1 MDFSKLFKKKD
12 IAFERVNYENLSS
25 ILNEEDETSYIT
37 RNMALQIPSLKSG
50 VSYISDLVSSL
61 EIKLYKETSGK
72 VETIEDYRLKMLNDD
87 TGDMLNSF
95 QMKQSMVR
103 DFILSGNGYT
113 YINKYRNKIK
123 SLHYVVPSRVSVIS
137 DSDIIFKKSKIN
149 VDGKYYDTDD
159 FIIVAQNTTDGVTG
173 KGILE
178 ENNDLIKLSYNTL
191 SFSSKNMAQGGI
203 KRGVLKSSKRLTEEA
218 MNNLKQAWSK
228 LYSANNSSAI
238 ILNEG
243 LDFQELSQT
252 SAELEILNTRQ
263 ANDKDILNMIKVPS
277 NILDGT
283 ANNDQYNNFIKS
295 TIYPILSQ
303 LETALNKSLLLEEE
317 KDNGYFFGFE
327 TKDLLKGSAKERFE
341 TYKAAIESGVLTQ
354 NECRFMENYENLDGL
369 DVIKMSLGH
378 VLFNPSTKEYYVPN
392 TGQVQNND
400 NNRKAIDSDGNK
412 AT

>member
-113 YINKYRNKIK
+113 YINRYRNKIK

-218 MNNLKQAWSK
+218 MNILKQAWSK

-252 SAELEILNTRQ
+252 SAELETLNTRQ

-317 KDNGYFFGFE
+317 KYNGYFFGFE

-354 NECRFMENYENLDGL
+354 NECRFMENYEHLDGL

-378 VLFNPSTKEYYVPN
+378 VLFNPLTKEYYVPN

>member
-354 NECRFMENYENLDGL
+354 NECRFMENYEHLDGL

-378 VLFNPSTKEYYVPN
+378 VLFNPLTKEYYVPN

>member
-113 YINKYRNKIK
+113 YINRYRNKIK

-252 SAELEILNTRQ
+252 SAELETLNTRQ

-317 KDNGYFFGFE
+317 KYNGYFFGFE

-354 NECRFMENYENLDGL
+354 NECRFM
-369 DVIKMSLGH
+369 
-378 VLFNPSTKEYYVPN
+378 
-392 TGQVQNND
+392 
-400 NNRKAIDSDGNK
+400 
-412 AT
+412 

>member
-113 YINKYRNKIK
+113 YINRYRNKIK

>member
-113 YINKYRNKIK
+113 YINRYRNKIK

-159 FIIVAQNTTDGVTG
+159 FIIVAQNTIDGVTG

-252 SAELEILNTRQ
+252 SAELETLNTRQ

-317 KDNGYFFGFE
+317 KYNGYFFGFE

-354 NECRFMENYENLDGL
+354 NECRFMENYEHLDGL

-378 VLFNPSTKEYYVPN
+378 VLFNPLTKEYYVPN

>member
-1 MDFSKLFKKKD
+1 
-12 IAFERVNYENLSS
+12 
-25 ILNEEDETSYIT
+25 
-37 RNMALQIPSLKSG
+37 
-50 VSYISDLVSSL
+50 
-61 EIKLYKETSGK
+61 
-72 VETIEDYRLKMLNDD
+72 
-87 TGDMLNSF
+87 
-95 QMKQSMVR
+95 
-103 DFILSGNGYT
+103 
-113 YINKYRNKIK
+113 
-123 SLHYVVPSRVSVIS
+123 
-137 DSDIIFKKSKIN
+137 
-149 VDGKYYDTDD
+149 
-159 FIIVAQNTTDGVTG
+159 
-173 KGILE
+173 
-178 ENNDLIKLSYNTL
+178 
-191 SFSSKNMAQGGI
+191 
-203 KRGVLKSSKRLTEEA
+203 

>member
-252 SAELEILNTRQ
+252 SAELETLNTRQ

-317 KDNGYFFGFE
+317 KYNGYFFGFE

-354 NECRFMENYENLDGL
+354 NECRFMENYEHLDGL

-378 VLFNPSTKEYYVPN
+378 VLFNPLTKEYYVPN

>member
-113 YINKYRNKIK
+113 YINRYRNKIK

-252 SAELEILNTRQ
+252 SAELETLNTRQ

-317 KDNGYFFGFE
+317 KYNGYFFGFE

-354 NECRFMENYENLDGL
+354 NECRFMENYEHLDGL

-378 VLFNPSTKEYYVPN
+378 VLFNPLTKEYYVPN

>member
-113 YINKYRNKIK
+113 YINRYRNKIK

-252 SAELEILNTRQ
+252 SAELETLNTRQ

-317 KDNGYFFGFE
+317 KYNGYFFGFE

>member
-218 MNNLKQAWSK
+218 MDNLKQAWSK

-252 SAELEILNTRQ
+252 SAELETLNTRQ

>member
-12 IAFERVNYENLSS
+12 IAFERVSYENLSS

-113 YINKYRNKIK
+113 YINRYRNKIK

-252 SAELEILNTRQ
+252 SAELETLNTRQ

-317 KDNGYFFGFE
+317 KYNGYFFGFE

-354 NECRFMENYENLDGL
+354 NECRFMENYEHLDGL

-378 VLFNPSTKEYYVPN
+378 VLFNPLTKEYYVPN

>member
-137 DSDIIFKKSKIN
+137 DSDIIFKKCKIN

>member
-113 YINKYRNKIK
+113 YINRYRNKIK

-149 VDGKYYDTDD
+149 VDGKYYDTDN

-218 MNNLKQAWSK
+218 MNILKQAWSK

-252 SAELEILNTRQ
+252 SAELETLNTRQ

-317 KDNGYFFGFE
+317 KYNGYFFGFE

-354 NECRFMENYENLDGL
+354 NECRFMENYEHLDGL

-378 VLFNPSTKEYYVPN
+378 VLFNPLTKEYYVPN

>member
-113 YINKYRNKIK
+113 YINRYRNKIK

-218 MNNLKQAWSK
+218 MDNLKQAWSK

-252 SAELEILNTRQ
+252 SAELETLNTRQ

-317 KDNGYFFGFE
+317 KYNGYFFGFE

-354 NECRFMENYENLDGL
+354 NECRFMENYEHLDGL

-378 VLFNPSTKEYYVPN
+378 VLFNPLTKEYYVPN

>member
-61 EIKLYKETSGK
+61 EIKLYKENSGK

-113 YINKYRNKIK
+113 YINRYRNKIK

-252 SAELEILNTRQ
+252 SAELETLNTRQ

-317 KDNGYFFGFE
+317 KYNGYFFGFE

-354 NECRFMENYENLDGL
+354 NECRFMENYEHLDGL

-378 VLFNPSTKEYYVPN
+378 VLFNPLTKEYYVPN